1 MSTNSS
7 SSDTSFEEIQE
18 DCVDITDS
26 DAGDGDGDGQCND
39 SVRQVLDD
47 VEAQIETLRDAVARL
62 GRDKQA
68 LLEVLEGIG
77 QSLPGTPLSEVERE
91 EVELEVGRLT
101 GRVEEVRCDLQTR
114 RTDTQRQSLEAV
126 EAKISQLVGLV
137 QTETDGVL
145 SSRTCRG
152 YLAACGGTES
162 SLTCHKFEALLLGCA
177 VEDQKTV
184 RRRLEDLLNQIEILA
199 ENK

>member
-26 DAGDGDGDGQCND
+26 DAGDGDGQCND